1 MKAIELKEFGKQSLF
16 CRLLVSLVL
25 AVGVQALMVSSL
37 QAATAKMEVT
47 DSGITSA
54 VEDRLSIETMS
65 MSPRGR
71 VW

>member
-54 VEDRLSIETMS
+54 VEDRLSI
-65 MSPRGR
+65 
-71 VW
+71 